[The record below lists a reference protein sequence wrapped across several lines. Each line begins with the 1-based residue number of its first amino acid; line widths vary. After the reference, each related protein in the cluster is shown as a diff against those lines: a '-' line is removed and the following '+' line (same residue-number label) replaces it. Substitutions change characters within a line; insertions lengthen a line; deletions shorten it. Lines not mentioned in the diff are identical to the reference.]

1 MRVTPLRLRY
11 FSATG
16 AGPLLPIDHVAMAGK
31 FVVVEVSDGLL
42 VLFGP
47 PLTPSWVHYHADLIR
62 AAGEPILEVRGG
74 GHFTQKQ
81 GIWRLYGRSEQF
93 GSCTPALRR
102 RVHVAL
108 RKLN

>member
-1 MRVTPLRLRY
+1 MRALSIRLLY
-11 FSATG
+11 FSATS
-16 AGPLLPIDHVAMAGK
+16 AGPLLPTDHAVMAGK

-47 PLTPSWVHYHADLIR
+47 PITPSRVYYHADLIR
-62 AAGEPILEVRGG
+62 AAGEPVLEVCGG
-74 GHFTQKQ
+74 GHFTQEQ
-81 GIWRLYGRSEQF
+81 GVWRLYGRSEQF

-102 RVHVAL
+102 RVHAAL